1 MRAAFFDLD
10 KTVIAKASV
19 VALGPQ
25 LHARGFIRRR
35 TLARAVFAQVM
46 FLWFGADQN
55 KMEKI
60 RRDMLKVGKGWNR
73 GEVRSL
79 VQETLHDVI
88 EPLMYREALELID
101 YHRAQGDEVWIVSSS
116 PIEIVEPFADIIGA
130 NGAIAS
136 RAQVDDLDRYTGEL
150 EFFCQGPNKATAI
163 RELAAARGIDLAES
177 SAYSDSETDVPM
189 LEVVGHPYAVNPD
202 RPLAKIAHDREWPT
216 LVFDHPVRASSRRA
230 PSTPFIVGVGVVA
243 VMAML
248 GRSRGRGR
256 TPKA

>member
-25 LHARGFIRRR
+25 LHAKGFIRRR
-35 TLARAVFAQVM
+35 TLVRAVVGQLM

-60 RRDMLKVGKGWNR
+60 RRDMLKIAKGWNR
-73 GEVRSL
+73 NDVRQL
-79 VQETLHDVI
+79 VTETLHDVI
-88 EPLMYREALELID
+88 EPLIYREALELID

-116 PIEIVEPFADIIGA
+116 PAEIVEPFADIVGA

-136 RAQVDDLDRYTGEL
+136 RGKVDDMDRYTGEL
-150 EFFCQGPNKATAI
+150 EFFCQGANKAVAI
-163 RELAAARGIDLAES
+163 RELAVARGIDLAES

-189 LEVVGHPYAVNPD
+189 LEVVGHPFAVNPD
-202 RPLAKIAHDREWPT
+202 RTLTKIAHEREWPT
-216 LVFDHPVRASSRRA
+216 LIFDHPVRATSRRA
-230 PSTPFIVGVGVVA
+230 PSTPFAVGMAVLAVA
-243 VMAML
+243 AFL
-248 GRSRGRGR
+248 GRSKFKSK
-256 TPKA
+256 TLS